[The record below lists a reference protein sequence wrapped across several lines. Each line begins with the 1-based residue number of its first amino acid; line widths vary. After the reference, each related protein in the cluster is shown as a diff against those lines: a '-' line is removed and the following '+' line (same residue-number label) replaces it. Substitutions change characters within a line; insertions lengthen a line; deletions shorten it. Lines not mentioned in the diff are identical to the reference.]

1 MERNNRRYAMVSK
14 RIIGVSSLFQ
24 RGKTHIP
31 VDVRNILNVE
41 EGDKIVWVLENGKLY
56 IKSAINSI

>member
-1 MERNNRRYAMVSK
+1 MVSK

-31 VDVRNILNVE
+31 VDVRNILNVK
-41 EGDKIVWVLENGKLY
+41 EGDKIVWVLESGK
-56 IKSAINSI
+56 ICVRSAINSI

>member
-1 MERNNRRYAMVSK
+1 MERNNRRYAMASK

-31 VDVRNILNVE
+31 VDVRDILNIK

>member
-1 MERNNRRYAMVSK
+1 MERNKRRYTLTSK

-31 VDVRNILNVE
+31 VDVRNILNVKD
-41 EGDKIVWVLENGKLY
+41 GDKIVWVLESGNIY
-56 IKSAINSI
+56 IKLAINSI